1 MSEMSEQAR
10 GVIFVILVVAITFL
24 WMHFYGPPPP
34 QPQKTGQT
42 AGAMA
47 PGQAGGASQSGSAQA
62 TMGSAPSKPVVVP
75 VVQASSDKL
84 IVIDSTLFRVELSNR
99 GGVVRSWKLNK
110 FFDDQNPPRP
120 LDLVNPSSAQE
131 LGWPFSLMLADPQL
145 EAEANS
151 ALYTVTPDGA
161 SLDAPTDI
169 TFHWSDGHLDVTKK
183 LSFTQDYQLSVE
195 VSASLDGRPI
205 PAGIAWRGGF
215 GDKAVRNASQL
226 VGVFYKQAGKLT
238 VLQYK
243 KLGVSGNQLQ
253 PFEQPGSV
261 EFAGI
266 EDQFFAAAFIPDGSD
281 ITLWQWTQYHHF
293 TGADNQPTNEP
304 EAEMAAGPV
313 NPVPVKMRVFV
324 GPKDLGL
331 LIKQQP
337 SLEQLVNLGWF
348 GVIAKPLLFALQW
361 LHRYILNWGWSI
373 VALTLAIN
381 LALFPLKMKSW
392 RSMQQMQKIAPEMR
406 AINDRY
412 KKYSMTDPR
421 RKKMQ
426 EETMELYAKH
436 GINPLAQ
443 MSGCLPMLVQMPF
456 LYAFYRVLSGA
467 IELRHA
473 PWILWIHDL
482 SAKDPYYILPIA
494 MAATSYLMTKTM
506 PQSPAVDPA
515 QQKMMSFLPLMLIF
529 IFFQLS
535 SGLNLYYF
543 TSNVVGVGQQYYL
556 SRTQPMPSRSKF
568 KKNKQQ

>member
-1 MSEMSEQAR
+1 VSEMSEQAR

-34 QPQKTGQT
+34 QPQKPGQT
-42 AGAMA
+42 AGVTL
-47 PGQAGGASQSGSAQA
+47 PGQNAGSLPPVPSQASAIA
-62 TMGSAPSKPVVVP
+62 APAKPVVVP
-75 VVQASSDKL
+75 VVQASADK
-84 IVIDSTLFRVELSNR
+84 IIAVDSTWYRVELSNR

-120 LDLVNPSSAQE
+120 LDLVNSASAQE
-131 LGWPFSLMLADPQL
+131 LGWPFSLMLSDPQL

-151 ALYTVTPDGA
+151 ALYTVTPE
-161 SLDAPTDI
+161 SVNLNAPAEI

-183 LSFTQDYQLSVE
+183 LSFRQDYRMSIE

-205 PAGIAWRGGF
+205 AAAVAWRGGF
-215 GDKAVRNASQL
+215 GDRAVRNASQL
-226 VGVFYKQAGKLT
+226 VGVFYKQADKLN

-243 KLGVSGNQLQ
+243 KLGVSGNQIQ
-253 PFEQPGSV
+253 PFQQPDSV
-261 EFAGI
+261 QFAGI

-281 ITLWQWTQYHHF
+281 ISLSQWTQYHHF
-293 TGADNQPTNEP
+293 AGTDNQPAVEP
-304 EAEMAAGPV
+304 EAEMAVGPV
-313 NPVPVKMRVFV
+313 NPGPVRMSVFV

-331 LIKQQP
+331 LTKQQP
-337 SLEQLVNLGWF
+337 SLEQLINFGWF

-361 LHRYILNWGWSI
+361 LHRYITNWGWSI
-373 VALTLAIN
+373 VVLTLAIN

-436 GINPLAQ
+436 GINPMAQ

-473 PWILWIHDL
+473 PWVLWIHDL

-494 MAATSYLMTKTM
+494 MAVTSYLMTKTM

-515 QQKMMSFLPLMLIF
+515 QQKLMSLMPLMLIF

-556 SRTQPMPSRSKF
+556 SRTQPLPSRSKF
-568 KKNKQQ
+568 KKNKE